1 MRYVEIPGEFE
12 AVQWTGDNVAEVAEL
27 VGTYRGP
34 NWEWTPQPDGTLYGT
49 AGMDN
54 LLLPEGEWFVVGPMW
69 GGEEP
74 INVPF
79 KQLPAPTF
87 SARHTQ
93 APVTE

>member
-12 AVQWTGDNVAEVAEL
+12 AVQWLGDNVGEVAEL

-34 NWEWTPQPDGTLYGT
+34 NWEWTAQPDGSLYGT

-54 LLLPEGEWFVVGPMW
+54 LFLPEGEWFVVGPMW

-79 KQLPAPTF
+79 KTLPAATF

-93 APVTE
+93 APENE